1 MEIYLEEN
9 EAETLKEILENDL
22 SDLSM
27 EITGTDRKDYREK
40 LKDKRH
46 IIYKILKSVREI
58 PEADSDYFISL
69 I

>member
-1 MEIYLEEN
+1 MIRMEIELEEN
-9 EAETLKEILENDL
+9 EVETLREILENDL

-46 IIYKILKSVREI
+46 VLYKILKSVKGELETEKI
-58 PEADSDYFISL
+58 
-69 I
+69 